1 MTSEFVPESL
11 AELARFFVDFRKEIR
26 EDFSEIKETLKGTV
40 DRDVYL
46 VEQQALKDAFAAERS
61 ALSLRIAAL
70 EEERKVT
77 RQRANQAVVLGLT
90 GLVFPLVVII
100 VSWILLGQ
108 AAGH

>member
-1 MTSEFVPESL
+1 VTTEFIPESL
-11 AELARFFVDFRKEIR
+11 AELSRFFVEFRKEIR
-26 EDFSEIKETLKGTV
+26 DDFAEIKDSLKDTV
-40 DRDVYL
+40 SRDVYA
-46 VEQQALKDAFAAERS
+46 VEQQALKESFAAERS

-70 EEERKVT
+70 EEDRKAT

-108 AAGH
+108 SKG